1 MATRRYGAVHF
12 PSQLIAYA
20 FPYAFLYRQNERI
33 KIQDDTAASGW
44 NGRGGDFKGDGEA
57 ARIWV

>member
-1 MATRRYGAVHF
+1 MATCRYGAVHF

-20 FPYAFLYRQNERI
+20 FLYRQNERK

-57 ARIWV
+57 ARIWA

>member
-20 FPYAFLYRQNERI
+20 FLYRQNERT
-33 KIQDDTAASGW
+33 KIQDDTAVSGW